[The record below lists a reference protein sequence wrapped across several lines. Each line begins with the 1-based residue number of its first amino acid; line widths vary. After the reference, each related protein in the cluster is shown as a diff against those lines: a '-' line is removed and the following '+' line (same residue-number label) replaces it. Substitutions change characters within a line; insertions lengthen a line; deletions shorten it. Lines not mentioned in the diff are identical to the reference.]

1 MWSTD
6 LAAKALEL
14 FIQDIV
20 ETAVEQTRKTGGK
33 RVAPYHLYVGTA
45 NLRKRA
51 ALMTETFDFLR
62 DILEKVPDPLE
73 SATPRGTKRRKTT
86 KAATEEDPVQVK
98 VPKSEENAPT
108 VPEDDEEEHV
118 PVSKYDPVHDAC
130 VAVPEPDQE
139 PEQEPEQEPKQEP
152 KQNPSRNLSRSP
164 NRNPSRSLS
173 RSPNRNPNKNP
184 NKNKNPSR
192 KRRTSHNLYYRR
204 HSTPRRS
211 NPMGLPTRQS
221 GAGGTLRELTN
232 ADKHLGAGQTGPPKS
247 DFFFVSGASKN
258 PCRPFLR
265 FTTDCVGGGW
275 RTTFVTRPL
284 TTTFVACIQQG
295 TCPAKVCR
303 YQVRLQRR
311 LRAFRPRCGMP

>member
-1 MWSTD
+1 MWTTD

-130 VAVPEPDQE
+130 VAVPEPDKEPKQELEKE
-139 PEQEPEQEPKQEP
+139 PEEEPEQEPKQELKQEPEEEPEQEP
-152 KQNPSRNLSRSP
+152 KQEEKDL
-164 NRNPSRSLS
+164 
-173 RSPNRNPNKNP
+173 
-184 NKNKNPSR
+184 
-192 KRRTSHNLYYRR
+192 
-204 HSTPRRS
+204 
-211 NPMGLPTRQS
+211 
-221 GAGGTLRELTN
+221 A
-232 ADKHLGAGQTGPPKS
+232 
-247 DFFFVSGASKN
+247 
-258 PCRPFLR
+258 
-265 FTTDCVGGGW
+265 
-275 RTTFVTRPL
+275 
-284 TTTFVACIQQG
+284 
-295 TCPAKVCR
+295 
-303 YQVRLQRR
+303 
-311 LRAFRPRCGMP
+311 

>member
-1 MWSTD
+1 MWTTD
-6 LAAKALEL
+6 SAAKALEL

-86 KAATEEDPVQVK
+86 KSATEEDPVQVK

-130 VAVPEPDQE
+130 VAVPEPEQEYEQE
-139 PEQEPEQEPKQEP
+139 PEEEPEQEPKQELKQEPEEEPEQEP
-152 KQNPSRNLSRSP
+152 KQEEKDL
-164 NRNPSRSLS
+164 
-173 RSPNRNPNKNP
+173 
-184 NKNKNPSR
+184 
-192 KRRTSHNLYYRR
+192 
-204 HSTPRRS
+204 
-211 NPMGLPTRQS
+211 
-221 GAGGTLRELTN
+221 A
-232 ADKHLGAGQTGPPKS
+232 
-247 DFFFVSGASKN
+247 
-258 PCRPFLR
+258 
-265 FTTDCVGGGW
+265 
-275 RTTFVTRPL
+275 
-284 TTTFVACIQQG
+284 
-295 TCPAKVCR
+295 
-303 YQVRLQRR
+303 
-311 LRAFRPRCGMP
+311 

>member
-73 SATPRGTKRRKTT
+73 SATPRGTKRRKTA
-86 KAATEEDPVQVK
+86 KATTEEDPVQVK

-108 VPEDDEEEHV
+108 VPEGDEEEHV

-130 VAVPEPDQE
+130 VAVPEPEQEPEQALEQE
-139 PEQEPEQEPKQEP
+139 PEQESKQVLEQEPEQESKQSLKQEPEQESEQEPKQEP
-152 KQNPSRNLSRSP
+152 EQEEKDL
-164 NRNPSRSLS
+164 
-173 RSPNRNPNKNP
+173 
-184 NKNKNPSR
+184 
-192 KRRTSHNLYYRR
+192 
-204 HSTPRRS
+204 
-211 NPMGLPTRQS
+211 
-221 GAGGTLRELTN
+221 A
-232 ADKHLGAGQTGPPKS
+232 
-247 DFFFVSGASKN
+247 
-258 PCRPFLR
+258 
-265 FTTDCVGGGW
+265 
-275 RTTFVTRPL
+275 
-284 TTTFVACIQQG
+284 
-295 TCPAKVCR
+295 
-303 YQVRLQRR
+303 
-311 LRAFRPRCGMP
+311 

>member
-1 MWSTD
+1 M
-6 LAAKALEL
+6 AAKALEL

-86 KAATEEDPVQVK
+86 KSATEEDPVQVK

-130 VAVPEPDQE
+130 VAVPKPEQEDEQEHAQGAEQETKQEPEQETEQVPAQVPEQVPKQEPDQE
-139 PEQEPEQEPKQEP
+139 PEQEPKQ
-152 KQNPSRNLSRSP
+152 
-164 NRNPSRSLS
+164 
-173 RSPNRNPNKNP
+173 
-184 NKNKNPSR
+184 
-192 KRRTSHNLYYRR
+192 
-204 HSTPRRS
+204 
-211 NPMGLPTRQS
+211 
-221 GAGGTLRELTN
+221 
-232 ADKHLGAGQTGPPKS
+232 
-247 DFFFVSGASKN
+247 
-258 PCRPFLR
+258 
-265 FTTDCVGGGW
+265 
-275 RTTFVTRPL
+275 
-284 TTTFVACIQQG
+284 
-295 TCPAKVCR
+295 
-303 YQVRLQRR
+303 
-311 LRAFRPRCGMP
+311 

>member
-1 MWSTD
+1 M
-6 LAAKALEL
+6 AAKALEL

-139 PEQEPEQEPKQEP
+139 PKQELEQEPEEEPEKEPKQELKQEPEEEPEQEPKQEE
-152 KQNPSRNLSRSP
+152 KDL
-164 NRNPSRSLS
+164 
-173 RSPNRNPNKNP
+173 
-184 NKNKNPSR
+184 
-192 KRRTSHNLYYRR
+192 
-204 HSTPRRS
+204 
-211 NPMGLPTRQS
+211 
-221 GAGGTLRELTN
+221 A
-232 ADKHLGAGQTGPPKS
+232 
-247 DFFFVSGASKN
+247 
-258 PCRPFLR
+258 
-265 FTTDCVGGGW
+265 
-275 RTTFVTRPL
+275 
-284 TTTFVACIQQG
+284 
-295 TCPAKVCR
+295 
-303 YQVRLQRR
+303 
-311 LRAFRPRCGMP
+311 

>member
-1 MWSTD
+1 M
-6 LAAKALEL
+6 AAKALEL

-86 KAATEEDPVQVK
+86 KSATEEDPVQVK

-108 VPEDDEEEHV
+108 VPEGDEEEHV

-152 KQNPSRNLSRSP
+152 KQ
-164 NRNPSRSLS
+164 
-173 RSPNRNPNKNP
+173 
-184 NKNKNPSR
+184 
-192 KRRTSHNLYYRR
+192 
-204 HSTPRRS
+204 
-211 NPMGLPTRQS
+211 
-221 GAGGTLRELTN
+221 ELE
-232 ADKHLGAGQTGPPKS
+232 QEPEQEPKQELKQEPEQEPEQEQEPKQEEK
-247 DFFFVSGASKN
+247 DLA
-258 PCRPFLR
+258 
-265 FTTDCVGGGW
+265 
-275 RTTFVTRPL
+275 
-284 TTTFVACIQQG
+284 
-295 TCPAKVCR
+295 
-303 YQVRLQRR
+303 
-311 LRAFRPRCGMP
+311 

>member
-1 MWSTD
+1 M
-6 LAAKALEL
+6 AAKALEL

-130 VAVPEPDQE
+130 VAVPEP
-139 PEQEPEQEPKQEP
+139 EQEYEQEPKQEP
-152 KQNPSRNLSRSP
+152 KQ
-164 NRNPSRSLS
+164 
-173 RSPNRNPNKNP
+173 
-184 NKNKNPSR
+184 
-192 KRRTSHNLYYRR
+192 
-204 HSTPRRS
+204 
-211 NPMGLPTRQS
+211 
-221 GAGGTLRELTN
+221 ELE
-232 ADKHLGAGQTGPPKS
+232 QEPKQEPKQELEQEPQQE
-247 DFFFVSGASKN
+247 SKQA
-258 PCRPFLR
+258 PKQELKQEPEEEPEQEPKQEEKDL
-265 FTTDCVGGGW
+265 
-275 RTTFVTRPL
+275 
-284 TTTFVACIQQG
+284 A
-295 TCPAKVCR
+295 
-303 YQVRLQRR
+303 
-311 LRAFRPRCGMP
+311 

>member
-1 MWSTD
+1 MWTTD

-139 PEQEPEQEPKQEP
+139 PKQEFEQEPEEEPEQEPKQELEQEPEEEPEQEP
-152 KQNPSRNLSRSP
+152 KQ
-164 NRNPSRSLS
+164 
-173 RSPNRNPNKNP
+173 
-184 NKNKNPSR
+184 
-192 KRRTSHNLYYRR
+192 
-204 HSTPRRS
+204 
-211 NPMGLPTRQS
+211 
-221 GAGGTLRELTN
+221 EL
-232 ADKHLGAGQTGPPKS
+232 KQEPEEEPEQEPKQEEK
-247 DFFFVSGASKN
+247 DLA
-258 PCRPFLR
+258 
-265 FTTDCVGGGW
+265 
-275 RTTFVTRPL
+275 
-284 TTTFVACIQQG
+284 
-295 TCPAKVCR
+295 
-303 YQVRLQRR
+303 
-311 LRAFRPRCGMP
+311 

>member
-73 SATPRGTKRRKTT
+73 SATPRGTKRRKTA
-86 KAATEEDPVQVK
+86 KATTEEDPVQVK
-98 VPKSEENAPT
+98 APKSEENAPT

-130 VAVPEPDQE
+130 VAVPEP
-139 PEQEPEQEPKQEP
+139 EQEPEQEPKQEP
-152 KQNPSRNLSRSP
+152 KQ
-164 NRNPSRSLS
+164 
-173 RSPNRNPNKNP
+173 
-184 NKNKNPSR
+184 
-192 KRRTSHNLYYRR
+192 
-204 HSTPRRS
+204 
-211 NPMGLPTRQS
+211 
-221 GAGGTLRELTN
+221 ELE
-232 ADKHLGAGQTGPPKS
+232 QEPEQEPKQELKQEPEQEPEQEQEQEQEPKQEEK
-247 DFFFVSGASKN
+247 DLA
-258 PCRPFLR
+258 
-265 FTTDCVGGGW
+265 
-275 RTTFVTRPL
+275 
-284 TTTFVACIQQG
+284 
-295 TCPAKVCR
+295 
-303 YQVRLQRR
+303 
-311 LRAFRPRCGMP
+311 

>member
-73 SATPRGTKRRKTT
+73 SATPRGTKRRKTA
-86 KAATEEDPVQVK
+86 KATTEEDPVQIK

-130 VAVPEPDQE
+130 VAVPEP
-139 PEQEPEQEPKQEP
+139 EQEPEQEPKQEP
-152 KQNPSRNLSRSP
+152 KQ
-164 NRNPSRSLS
+164 
-173 RSPNRNPNKNP
+173 
-184 NKNKNPSR
+184 
-192 KRRTSHNLYYRR
+192 
-204 HSTPRRS
+204 
-211 NPMGLPTRQS
+211 
-221 GAGGTLRELTN
+221 ELE
-232 ADKHLGAGQTGPPKS
+232 QEPEEEPEQEPKQELKQEPEEEPEQEPKQEEK
-247 DFFFVSGASKN
+247 DLA
-258 PCRPFLR
+258 
-265 FTTDCVGGGW
+265 
-275 RTTFVTRPL
+275 
-284 TTTFVACIQQG
+284 
-295 TCPAKVCR
+295 
-303 YQVRLQRR
+303 
-311 LRAFRPRCGMP
+311 

>member
-1 MWSTD
+1 MWTTD
-6 LAAKALEL
+6 SAAKALEL

-86 KAATEEDPVQVK
+86 KSATEEDPVQVK

-130 VAVPEPDQE
+130 VAVPEPEQEYEQE
-139 PEQEPEQEPKQEP
+139 PEQESKQALEREPEQESKQEPEQESEQEPKQEPEQESEQEPKQEP
-152 KQNPSRNLSRSP
+152 KQEEKDL
-164 NRNPSRSLS
+164 
-173 RSPNRNPNKNP
+173 
-184 NKNKNPSR
+184 
-192 KRRTSHNLYYRR
+192 
-204 HSTPRRS
+204 
-211 NPMGLPTRQS
+211 
-221 GAGGTLRELTN
+221 A
-232 ADKHLGAGQTGPPKS
+232 
-247 DFFFVSGASKN
+247 
-258 PCRPFLR
+258 
-265 FTTDCVGGGW
+265 
-275 RTTFVTRPL
+275 
-284 TTTFVACIQQG
+284 
-295 TCPAKVCR
+295 
-303 YQVRLQRR
+303 
-311 LRAFRPRCGMP
+311 